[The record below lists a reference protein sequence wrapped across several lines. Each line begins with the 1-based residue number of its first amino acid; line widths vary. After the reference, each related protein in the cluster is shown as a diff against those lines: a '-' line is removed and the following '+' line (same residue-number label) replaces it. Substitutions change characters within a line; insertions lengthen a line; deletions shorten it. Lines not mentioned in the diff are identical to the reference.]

1 MQDIDIFQLVI
12 LFSISFMSAFSVELN
27 NYANDKNKNKQ
38 SIPLLYISECLVSGL
53 SGFFVSIILIVLKQ
67 KILVCILAAG
77 IGGFIG
83 RKLLFALIKVAII
96 IFSIKKNVDISKLE
110 ELLSTLDY
118 RSDDNSD
125 NNNRNMT

>member
-83 RKLLFALIKVAII
+83 RKLLFALIKVSII

-118 RSDDNSD
+118 RSDNNSD